1 MGRDFAGRPII
12 RNLEFTP
19 PERKPLRVKVQSE
32 SDFDNYDR
40 VIDESPMFIIGY
52 KPECDWDSKEKELR
66 RIR

>member
-12 RNLEFTP
+12 INSKFTP
-19 PERKPLRVKVQSE
+19 PKSKPPGVKVQSE

-52 KPECDWDSKEKELR
+52 QPEWDMDSKEKELR